1 MFQLTAPNAICG
13 RVIGRGGSKINSIT
27 VCNLIDPYNFIISL
41 QMLLIVTKNSFV
53 VTSISRL
60 TCSDLPESSIK

>member
-27 VCNLIDPYNFIISL
+27 VRD
-41 QMLLIVTKNSFV
+41 
-53 VTSISRL
+53 R
-60 TCSDLPESSIK
+60 